1 MAEFRKDIDQQTF
14 ERIEAYLAGRMDATE
29 RSSFEM
35 EMAEQEW
42 LRDEV
47 GLQRKLMATVEAGS
61 YLASNP
67 FAQQAKV
74 RPMFSKRRFW
84 YVAAAIALIVS
95 SAGLIIWQQTRE
107 KDLFARYFQS
117 DPGLPVVMSS
127 SDAYD
132 FYDGMVSYKEGQF
145 QDAIVKWES
154 LGEKQGFTDTL
165 QYYVGVAQ
173 IQISKYAEAASHL
186 QIVAENNKS
195 AFREQATWYLALVH
209 IKLGDKASAARWLK
223 TIPGYEQADKLL
235 AEPGME
241 PTP

>member
-1 MAEFRKDIDQQTF
+1 MAEYRKDIDQQTF
-14 ERIEAYLAGRMDATE
+14 ERIEAYLVGRMDATE
-29 RSSFEM
+29 RTSFEM

-154 LGEKQGFTDTL
+154 LGEKRGYTDTL
-165 QYYVGVAQ
+165 QYYVGMAQ

-209 IKLGDKASAARWLK
+209 IKLGDKASATRWLK

-235 AEPGME
+235 AEPGMK